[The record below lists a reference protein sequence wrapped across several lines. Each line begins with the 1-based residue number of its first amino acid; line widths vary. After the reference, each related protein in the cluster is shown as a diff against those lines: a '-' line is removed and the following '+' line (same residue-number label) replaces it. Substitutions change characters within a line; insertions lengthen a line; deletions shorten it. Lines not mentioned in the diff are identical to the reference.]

1 MKKKQLILLEVFGVA
16 FAIIIVVTSSS
27 PLFPS
32 GVNINTPENFPD
44 ENFRWAAERLMG
56 VIPKGHFTAEQA
68 ADKQGELNFIGMK
81 VHSVKGLEYFK
92 SITALKASKNKF
104 TALDLSNQP
113 MLQTLI
119 CSYNSIDSLDISK
132 CAFLNYLDCRN
143 SQLTSLDVT
152 NNPQLTNL
160 FCNTNHLTELN
171 LSNNQNL
178 SVLYCQNNKLKTLDV
193 TKNIALD
200 ALNCSNNEI
209 SELKI
214 GKLPVL
220 KNLNCYEN
228 NIQHLDVSQLPILNV
243 LQIRGNPLLAI
254 PETKSNVFVNIDIT
268 ESDIKQ

>member
-16 FAIIIVVTSSS
+16 FAIIIVVTASS

-68 ADKQGELNFIGMK
+68 AEKQGELNFIGMK

-92 SITALKASKNKF
+92 SITALKASKNKI

-119 CSYNSIDSLDISK
+119 CSYNLIDSLDISK
-132 CAFLNYLDCRN
+132 CPFLNYLDCRN

-152 NNPQLTNL
+152 NNPQLANL
-160 FCNTNHLTELN
+160 FCDNNQLTELN
-171 LSNNQNL
+171 LSHNFKLYTLHCRNNNL
-178 SVLYCQNNKLKTLDV
+178 LSLDISN
-193 TKNIALD
+193 NIALD
-200 ALNCSNNEI
+200 QLNCSYNKI
-209 SELKI
+209 RELKLGNI
-214 GKLPVL
+214 PSLRI
-220 KNLNCYEN
+220 LNCYDN
-228 NIQHLDVSQLPILNV
+228 HIQELDISHLKSLNV
-243 LQIRGNPLLAI
+243 LQIRNNPLI
-254 PETKSNVFVNIDIT
+254 VFPKSNSNVFVNIDIT
-268 ESDIKQ
+268 ESDLKR